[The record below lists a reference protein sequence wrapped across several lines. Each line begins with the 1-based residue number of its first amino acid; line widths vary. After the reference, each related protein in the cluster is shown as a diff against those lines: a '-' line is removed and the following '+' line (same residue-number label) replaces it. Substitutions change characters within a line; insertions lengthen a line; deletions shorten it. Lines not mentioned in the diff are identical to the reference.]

1 MTALRGS
8 LGGTRYSSSAGRRRG
23 LLGRQAASGRL
34 GCVEHLAR
42 GVDRIRSADGS
53 RSPRSGDHHRSTV
66 REHRHRRIP
75 PSVLH
80 IVVMAER
87 DRRRVKVM
95 DRFHLVAVPTHDT
108 TRPSGS
114 KVCPEQNRWCL
125 VVGLE
130 VAPADGSITNDP
142 LACRARLAGH
152 ARGSQGPPRRPRQAG
167 R

>member
-1 MTALRGS
+1 
-8 LGGTRYSSSAGRRRG
+8 
-23 LLGRQAASGRL
+23 
-34 GCVEHLAR
+34 
-42 GVDRIRSADGS
+42 
-53 RSPRSGDHHRSTV
+53 
-66 REHRHRRIP
+66 
-75 PSVLH
+75 
-80 IVVMAER
+80 MAER

-152 ARGSQGPPRRPRQAG
+152 ARGAQGLLCGLGRQGDDRDGYGIIISRPVGRPGGPLGMSGSAERAGSPSSRRTPHDALTDSEGHGSLPIVSRSG
-167 R
+167 RSPAR